1 MLTSA
6 RMRTINRAPSESEE
20 CLASGGEMEL
30 CGGGREC
37 AIWGELELWGGDWGR
52 ELDRVGPPA
61 SSAHGL
67 ERSRGGAWTRVP
79 RRGFREGLGKAAED
93 ARVES

>member
-37 AIWGELELWGGDWGR
+37 AIWGELELWGGGLGAGTGSR
-52 ELDRVGPPA
+52 RAARLIGPRVGEVEGRRLDE
-61 SSAHGL
+61 SAEKGF
-67 ERSRGGAWTRVP
+67 P
-79 RRGFREGLGKAAED
+79 RRLG
-93 ARVES
+93 ESSGGCTG